1 MPRAVAVVFIL
12 DGLGRFFYHQRRF
25 DRALFPGGYGL
36 GAGGKVEQG
45 ETIASAAEREL
56 YEETTLRARP
66 VRLFDATYRD
76 GSVVHAMHVHELVTE
91 RTSLPNNDAEWLRSG
106 WAAPGEVDAWL
117 DDGLLSGDTAYV
129 YRIYRQ
135 RYLSAPAKVS
145 GMRVTTS

>member
-1 MPRAVAVVFIL
+1 MEP
-12 DGLGRFFYHQRRF
+12 
-25 DRALFPGGYGL
+25 
-36 GAGGKVEQG
+36 G

-66 VRLFDATYRD
+66 VRLFDAKYRD
-76 GSVVHAMHVHELVTE
+76 GSVVHTMYVHELVTE

-106 WAAPGEVDAWL
+106 WAAPDEVDAWL
-117 DDGLLSGDTAYV
+117 NDGLLSGDTAYV

-135 RYLSAPAKVS
+135 LHLSAPAKVS